1 MSLVA
6 ALTEAILPV
15 LSIAGVGFLLGRVR
29 DVPVDAIATV
39 TIYVLLPALVF
50 HSLVTTPIGERTA
63 FLLGSGVIVYTLG
76 MLALAGGVGS
86 ILGESGATYGGLL
99 LSSSFPN
106 SGNYGIPLAAFAF
119 GAVGRSTA
127 VLYIAFQSVLM
138 YTVGVSIASRGSSTS
153 MKTAVLEIFRLPLI
167 YAVVA
172 APIVRLL
179 DLVPAEGTPT
189 MEVLRLTGDAAIPVM
204 LLLLGIQLA
213 NTTYGSAVRRTTP
226 AVILKLAVSP
236 VLAIGVALALGL
248 DGDIGRVFVLAC
260 AMPVAV
266 TPLLLTI
273 KYDAGDEA
281 LTGPEYVSTAILLST
296 IGSVGTLTVL
306 LAALQSGLVF

>member
-15 LSIAGVGFLLGRVR
+15 LSIAGVGYLLGRVR
-29 DVPVDAIATV
+29 DVSVDAIATV

-50 HSLVTTPIGERTA
+50 HSLVTTPIDERTA
-63 FLLGSGVIVYTLG
+63 FLLGAGVFVYTVG

-86 ILGESGATYGGLL
+86 AIGESGATYGGLL

-106 SGNYGIPLAAFAF
+106 AGNYGIPLAAFAF

-138 YTVGVSIASRGSSTS
+138 YTVGVSIASRGSSAS
-153 MKTAVLEIFRLPLI
+153 MRAAVGEIFRLPLV

-172 APIVRLL
+172 APVVRVSG
-179 DLVPAEGTPT
+179 LVPAEGTPM

-213 NTTYGSAVRRTTP
+213 NTTYGRSVRRTMP
-226 AVILKLAVSP
+226 ALVLKLAVSP
-236 VLAIGVALALGL
+236 ILAIGVASALGL
-248 DGDIGRVFVLAC
+248 DGDVGRVFVLAC

-266 TPLLLTI
+266 TPLLLTV
-273 KYDAGDEA
+273 KYDRGDEPI
-281 LTGPEYVSTAILLST
+281 TGPEYVSTAILLST

-306 LAALQSGLVF
+306 LAALRSGVLF